1 MDLFNEIKDLKKKLT
16 DHVCHACEYK
26 QKHLDVINRLQT
38 IDEEVKVL
46 QSNLSEDNLAFM
58 DEFEARR
65 RILRELNYMDETENA
80 LIKARVARELGSAD
94 IFLCEVIMENV
105 LIDLTPEE
113 VAAILAAFVCQVKK
127 VEIEHND
134 TLPETLLDAMDQVED
149 LCKNIIN
156 LEIKHQVI
164 PDIEGGEELYL
175 KEKVN
180 FDLTKVVYEW
190 ACQKD
195 FAEICKL
202 TDAQEGSIV
211 RTILRLDILLRGLTN
226 ACKVM
231 GNMKLLKLIEDASHL
246 IRRDI
251 VFAGSLYL
259 E

>member
-1 MDLFNEIKDLKKKLT
+1 
-16 DHVCHACEYK
+16 
-26 QKHLDVINRLQT
+26 
-38 IDEEVKVL
+38 
-46 QSNLSEDNLAFM
+46 
-58 DEFEARR
+58 
-65 RILRELNYMDETENA
+65 
-80 LIKARVARELGSAD
+80 
-94 IFLCEVIMENV
+94 
-105 LIDLTPEE
+105 
-113 VAAILAAFVCQVKK
+113 
-127 VEIEHND
+127 
-134 TLPETLLDAMDQVED
+134 MDQVED

-231 GNMKLLKLIEDASHL
+231 GKKRESI
-246 IRRDI
+246 
-251 VFAGSLYL
+251 G
-259 E
+259 